1 MVDETKESGLEAPLQ
16 AAEEHEPHKR
26 RDPFKNVGP
35 IVSRDTVIQRR
46 ELATRTDLKTIKKAG
61 IKVGGRKVVT
71 DDVKKLKSLSVA
83 PVIPPGE
90 HINYYVEP
98 VRIEYYIPKES
109 RFAVEMRDLYVPLID
124 PTPGPEHEVLR
135 NAMEKNRFM
144 DLMEIMNE
152 YPQTISGILESY
164 HEILNMYEHVSR
176 AMRQAENTDPSEYRT
191 AFYLCEIL
199 LEYEPTVASLEF
211 LGDFVSYNLN
221 WLVRTMNA
229 LGVEFR
235 ASDRIVSYFIKLR
248 NMYWDEHN
256 LEFDERFEILASLF
270 FDQAYPHRGVS
281 FAEED
286 FLFEMFDRKG

>member
-1 MVDETKESGLEAPLQ
+1 MVDETKESGLELGVP
-16 AAEEHEPHKR
+16 ETESEGHKR

-71 DDVKKLKSLSVA
+71 DDVKKLKSLSIA
-83 PVIPPGE
+83 PSIPAGE
-90 HINYYVEP
+90 RINYYVEP

-124 PTPGPEHEVLR
+124 PTPGPDHEVLR
-135 NAMEKNRFM
+135 NAMERNRFM

-176 AMRQAENTDPSEYRT
+176 AMRQAENVDPAEFRT

-235 ASDRIVSYFIKLR
+235 ASDRIVSYFVKLR

-286 FLFEMFDRKG
+286 FLFEMFDRQT